1 MCEAGAPAH
10 QPNDDRATHRLF
22 TGRIDKQPG
31 AEGTEDA
38 KNTHRFSH
46 VPSSGADRFCSPLEI
61 GSAVVLRAVAPR
73 LCPCILRVL
82 ARLAPQTAMF
92 VVGIAKKAAN
102 SQSRE
107 LQRSGCGNSMS
118 VARLVASDGLSATIC
133 TVHRVSLLK
142 SRADRNLSG
151 SAQRTML
158 QIQERLRMRRRLARL
173 HRRRERRGTRRPGTT
188 GEEGLS

>member
-1 MCEAGAPAH
+1 MGEAEAPAH

-82 ARLAPQTAMF
+82 ARLAPQTAMLWSELR
-92 VVGIAKKAAN
+92 KKP
-102 SQSRE
+102 
-107 LQRSGCGNSMS
+107 
-118 VARLVASDGLSATIC
+118 
-133 TVHRVSLLK
+133 
-142 SRADRNLSG
+142 
-151 SAQRTML
+151 RTP
-158 QIQERLRMRRRLARL
+158 RLAEPRTPTVEL
-173 HRRRERRGTRRPGTT
+173 REFNACRAT
-188 GEEGLS
+188 GCE